1 MKKLSF
7 SPKAVKPLEA
17 NPLAGLGNLDTR
29 IALIQAL
36 IPVGL
41 LAVEEVLAQEVVDLA
56 GAHYQRKASAQP
68 HRRWGQQPG
77 SVYLAD
83 QKLPVSVPRVRNIQT
98 HREVSLESYQALQVP
113 RRLDEGLLLRILNGL
128 SCRQYGACAEAV
140 PEAFGLSPSTVSRRF
155 IQASTR
161 KLREFQERTLE
172 DDDLVAV
179 FFDGKTFAKEEMIIA
194 LGVTIEGEKIPLGFV
209 QAASENERVCRSFI
223 DTLIQRGLRYEAGL
237 LVLIDG
243 SKGLFKAI
251 TKALQGYVIIQRCQ
265 WHKRENVVA
274 YLAPE
279 EQRRVRK
286 QLKTA
291 YDQSTYEAAR
301 KGLENL
307 KAELA
312 LVNQSALHS
321 LEDGLEETLTL
332 HRLGLMPYLKMS
344 FRTTNCIESL
354 NSQIAQRTDNVKAWK
369 NSTQRHRWLA
379 AALLDIQPRLRK
391 VKGMRF
397 LPLLRE
403 ALQRE
408 LKLTTLTLSA

>member
-7 SPKAVKPLEA
+7 SPEAVKAVEA
-17 NPLAGLGNLDTR
+17 GPLAELGNLDSR

-41 LAVEEVLAQEVVDLA
+41 LAVAEVLEQEVAGLA

-68 HRRWGQQPG
+68 HRRWGQQQG

-98 HREVSLESYQALQVP
+98 QREVPLESYQALQVP

-172 DDDLVAV
+172 DYDLVAV
-179 FFDGKTFAKEEMIIA
+179 FFDGKTFAEDEMIIA
-194 LGVTIEGEKIPLGFV
+194 LGVTIAGEKIPLGFV

-251 TKALQGYVIIQRCQ
+251 TKALQGYVVIQRCQ

-291 YDQSTYEAAR
+291 YD
-301 KGLENL
+301 
-307 KAELA
+307 
-312 LVNQSALHS
+312 
-321 LEDGLEETLTL
+321 
-332 HRLGLMPYLKMS
+332 
-344 FRTTNCIESL
+344 
-354 NSQIAQRTDNVKAWK
+354 
-369 NSTQRHRWLA
+369 
-379 AALLDIQPRLRK
+379 
-391 VKGMRF
+391 
-397 LPLLRE
+397 
-403 ALQRE
+403 
-408 LKLTTLTLSA
+408 